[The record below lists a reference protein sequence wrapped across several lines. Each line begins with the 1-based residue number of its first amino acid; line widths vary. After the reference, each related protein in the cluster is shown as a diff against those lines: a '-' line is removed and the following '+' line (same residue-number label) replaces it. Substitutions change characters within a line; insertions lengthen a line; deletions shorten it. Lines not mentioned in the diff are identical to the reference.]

1 MLAQKKGFNC
11 TLLNSRLK
19 LFYENFSF
27 LVIAFR
33 FLLSLQLII
42 SHLPENMEP
51 FDHTFKKGTGLCS
64 HPALLDTNW
73 LKFNGQKAFST
84 AELPNEF
91 YCVGIQN
98 RGTSEYLFVLWVKEG
113 RKFWF
118 YDRYVVFIGP
128 GFPDSPERTSE
139 RLNEAL
145 VEYNHEEK
153 DNTSGNG

>member
-1 MLAQKKGFNC
+1 MFEIRQLTEAD
-11 TLLNSRLK
+11 LK
-19 LFYENFSF
+19 LTE
-27 LVIAFR
+27 
-33 FLLSLQLII
+33 LSPEEIMANANEIMAYIKLHFPMII

-51 FDHTFKKGTGLCS
+51 FDHRFKKGTGLCS

-73 LKFNGQKAFST
+73 LTFNGQKAFST

-98 RGTSEYLFVLWVKEG
+98 RGSSEYFFVLWVKEG

-118 YDRYVVFIGP
+118 YDRYVVFIGS
-128 GFPDSPERTSE
+128 GFPDSPERTRE
-139 RLNEAL
+139 RLKEAL
-145 VEYNHEEK
+145 EEYNHDEK